1 LPENRSSRSIH
12 FRLDAD
18 FDDLIYTGFRMK
30 APRNFLL
37 LALLLLATSFT
48 LAQPNEAAV
57 SRIKREPVVSTN
69 VASVGY
75 SRRLHALEIEFVRG
89 AVYRFLDV
97 PQKLYRQL
105 LASDSK
111 GHFIAENLRGKY
123 DFIRVRPRQMEAART
138 HPSQRKTAGL
148 SP

>member
-1 LPENRSSRSIH
+1 MR
-12 FRLDAD
+12 
-18 FDDLIYTGFRMK
+18 
-30 APRNFLL
+30 APRNFVL
-37 LALLLLATSFT
+37 LALLLLATRFA
-48 LAQPNEAAV
+48 LAEPNETVV

-89 AVYRFLDV
+89 AVYRFLNV
-97 PQKLYRQL
+97 PQKLYRRL

-123 DFIRVRPRQMEAART
+123 DFVRVRPRQIET
-138 HPSQRKTAGL
+138 SQAHRSTRQTAEL
-148 SP
+148 NP

>member
-1 LPENRSSRSIH
+1 
-12 FRLDAD
+12 
-18 FDDLIYTGFRMK
+18 MK

-37 LALLLLATSFT
+37 LAFLLLATSFA
-48 LAQPNEAAV
+48 LAEPNDAVV

-75 SRRLHALEIEFVRG
+75 SRHLHALEIEFVRG

-123 DFIRVRPRQMEAART
+123 DFIRVRPRQMEVSRAHSA
-138 HPSQRKTAGL
+138 QRKTAAL
-148 SP
+148 NP